1 MSKGPHAW
9 SLLSAAMASGMLSE
23 QSFGAENVRAFTDGA
38 PVTRT
43 MTVKGTAAKTFV
55 LLVITVA
62 LAAVGWNHAGRVIK
76 ATSGPGWL
84 LGYFLL
90 IALSVFAARRP
101 KLALGLSLVYA
112 VMMGLWMGAISRI
125 YDQAY
130 EGIVLQTLAATV
142 GTFLVC
148 LVLYTTRSVKV
159 TGKFVMV
166 LSAAIGG
173 LLMLYVFGWIWSL
186 FSGGPAFFDQLNGV
200 GFAISV
206 FACVLAALS
215 LFVNFAI
222 IEGGAAAGAPK
233 GMEWYAAFGLLSTL
247 VWLYLEILE
256 LIARTRARQ

>member
-1 MSKGPHAW
+1 
-9 SLLSAAMASGMLSE
+9 MASGMLSE
-23 QSFGAENVRAFTDGA
+23 QSFGTENVRAYTGGA
-38 PVTRT
+38 PITRT
-43 MTVKGTAAKTFV
+43 MTVKGTSAKTFV
-55 LLVITVA
+55 LLVITVC
-62 LAAVGWNHAGRVIK
+62 LAAVGWNHAARVIK

-90 IALSVFAARRP
+90 IGLSIFAARRP
-101 KLALGLSLVYA
+101 RLAVGLSLVYA
-112 VMMGLWMGAISRI
+112 VMMGLWMGAISHI

-159 TGKFVMV
+159 SGKFVMV

-173 LLMLYVFGWIWSL
+173 LFMLYLVGWIWSL
-186 FSGGPAFFDQLNGV
+186 FSGGPAYVNQLNGA
-200 GFAISV
+200 GLAISV
-206 FACVLAALS
+206 IACILAALS

-222 IEGGAAAGAPK
+222 IEGGAAVGAPK

-256 LIARTRARQ
+256 LIARSRARQ